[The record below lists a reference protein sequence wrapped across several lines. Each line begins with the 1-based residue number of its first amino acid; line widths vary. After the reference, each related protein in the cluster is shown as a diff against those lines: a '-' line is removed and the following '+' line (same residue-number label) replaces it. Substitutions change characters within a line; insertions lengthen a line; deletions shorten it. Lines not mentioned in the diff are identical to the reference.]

1 MFQYFPRVL
10 GEWCR
15 YTRPCFCLMFSGIL
29 PTHLVSSFY
38 DLNQII
44 ISFSNNKQK
53 VNLKQKKNI

>member
-1 MFQYFPRVL
+1 
-10 GEWCR
+10 
-15 YTRPCFCLMFSGIL
+15 MFSGIL

-53 VNLKQKKNI
+53 VNLKQKKNIKHTQVE